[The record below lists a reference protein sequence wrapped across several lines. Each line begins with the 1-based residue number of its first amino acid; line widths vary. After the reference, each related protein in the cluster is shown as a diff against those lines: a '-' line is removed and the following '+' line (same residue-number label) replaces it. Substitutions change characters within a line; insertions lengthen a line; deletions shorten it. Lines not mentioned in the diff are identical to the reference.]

1 MALSGMQD
9 YTKLLVWQR
18 ARSLTVVVNEVSRSF
33 KAGEAPGL
41 RSQLM
46 RATMSI
52 SATVAEG
59 AGRETRQDFARF
71 ISMAIASASEVE
83 HHLHVASDLGILA
96 EPVYGRVLGRCIE
109 VRRMLFGLHK
119 ALLRAE
125 MDGQTSPRA
134 DVGGAPPTPSAKTR

>member
-1 MALSGMQD
+1 MQD

-18 ARSLTVVVNEVSRSF
+18 ARALTVVVSQVSRSF
-33 KAGEAPGL
+33 KAGAAPGL

-52 SATVAEG
+52 SATIAEG
-59 AGRETRQDFARF
+59 AGRESRPDFARF

-83 HHLHVASDLGILA
+83 HHLHVANDLGLLEYA
-96 EPVYGRVLGRCIE
+96 LYSRVLARCIE

-119 ALLRAE
+119 ALLLADEGSRS
-125 MDGQTSPRA
+125 GQSTKRE
-134 DVGGAPPTPSAKTR
+134 VVEPPTG